1 MNETIGKPIKIILK
15 TNIPNNHIIEF
26 SKDNLHKPL
35 LKDSTN
41 LSQYPFFTK
50 VYKYDYS
57 VIKSLTY
64 NGVVNFFFNP
74 KTFDEKIIAGY
85 GKRST
90 DKDIEIHN
98 INVMLSILFKF
109 TKSKI
114 NASFNMLNNKSQEND
129 NKSTEIPTFTMD
141 NAMKTLNGMFQSNA
155 NNVNTGDDVYITVNN
170 EIYKPE
176 KIVYI
181 NDGINHPYYQKL
193 LKGYIDF
200 NKWLNSTDETD
211 FIQIMYQYTFKQIE
225 DKNQEYN
232 DIIRQIQI
240 LEKSLLENVGSKTE
254 QELKDKQLR
263 DKLEPLEKRQV
274 ILKKFIDIRKRSE
287 YTQFYNLISEY
298 KMDNNTEL
306 KVHIKK
312 MLEGKE
318 NTLFNFL
325 DNIIN
330 NKTSFQTY
338 VIGEKDKIQTIYVL
352 IDFIKGDNEQKKM
365 DTTNINC
372 SNQSEHLGKLLED
385 IMKGMK
391 TSEKDNEH
399 IDTKILKN
407 KNYIFSMKDNRQIKV
422 NYRDDFYI
430 ANYHINT
437 PPILKNIEGNKDELI
452 DDDVNIR
459 LLNKLLA
466 KNKELV
472 KEYIFN
478 NLENLKSNISDIL
491 DKIKTKN
498 KNIYDMFIHCLNGK
512 YEEAYT
518 FYKNITD
525 LTDYQINDKPIKKS
539 SSFASNFTISYNGDL
554 LLLFDLIVKII
565 LKEINASIEKTKTQK
580 SFVLNQLK
588 GKLQPKSGGKRRS
601 HKRRYNRRKTKK
613 NV

>member
-15 TNIPNNHIIEF
+15 TNIPGKHIIEF
-26 SKDNLHKPL
+26 SKDNLYKPL
-35 LKDSTN
+35 VKDTTG

-50 VYKYDYS
+50 AYKYDYS
-57 VIKSLTY
+57 VINNLTY
-64 NGVVNFFFNP
+64 NGAVKFFFNQE
-74 KTFDEKIIAGY
+74 TFDQNIIAHY
-85 GKRST
+85 GTRTK

-98 INVMLSILFKF
+98 INVMLSVLFKF
-109 TKSKI
+109 NKSNIQDSFDITNNHVKI
-114 NASFNMLNNKSQEND
+114 NENKGD
-129 NKSTEIPTFTMD
+129 GVPTFTTE
-141 NAMKTLNGMFQSNA
+141 NFMKTFQSLFKSNA
-155 NNVNTGDDVYITVNN
+155 KNIVNTHDVYISVDG

-181 NDGINHPYYQKL
+181 NDAINHPHYQKL
-193 LKGYIDF
+193 LKSYIEF
-200 NKWLNSTDETD
+200 NKWLNSTDERE
-211 FIQIMYQYTFKQIE
+211 FIQIMYQYTFKQIK
-225 DKNQEYN
+225 DKNEEYN
-232 DIIRQIQI
+232 NNIRQIQI
-240 LEKSLLENVGSKTE
+240 LEKALLENIGSGKD
-254 QELKDKQLR
+254 QKDKDKQLTER
-263 DKLEPLEKRQV
+263 LAPLQERQA
-274 ILKKFIDIRKRSE
+274 IFQKFIDIPKRSE
-287 YTQFYNLISEY
+287 YTQFYNLINEY

-306 KVHIKK
+306 KLHIKK

-318 NTLFNFL
+318 NTLFKFF
-325 DNIIN
+325 DNMIN
-330 NKTSFQTY
+330 NKTSFKTNV

-385 IMKGMK
+385 LMKGMK
-391 TSEKDNEH
+391 TSEKDNED

-437 PPILKNIEGNKDELI
+437 PILKNIEVNKDEMI
-452 DDDVNIR
+452 DDVNVR
-459 LLNKLLA
+459 LLNKVLT

-478 NLENLKSNISDIL
+478 DLDKVKSDISDIL
-491 DKIKTKN
+491 IDIETKN
-498 KNIYDMFIHCLNGK
+498 KDIHNMFILCLNGK
-512 YEEAYT
+512 YQEAYT
-518 FYKNITD
+518 FYEK
-525 LTDYQINDKPIKKS
+525 INDLIDSDINSKHIKIS
-539 SSFASNFTISYNGDL
+539 RSFASNFTISYNGDL

-565 LKEINASIEKTKTQK
+565 LKENASIEKTKTQK
-580 SFVLNQLK
+580 SLLLNDIKQNSRK
-588 GKLQPKSGGKRRS
+588 TGGKRRS

>member
-15 TNIPNNHIIEF
+15 TNIPGKHIIEF
-26 SKDNLHKPL
+26 SKDNLYKPL

-50 VYKYDYS
+50 AYKYNYS
-57 VIKSLTY
+57 AIKSLTY
-64 NGVVNFFFNP
+64 NGAVNFFFNQ
-74 KTFDEKIIAGY
+74 KTFDQQVIASY
-85 GKRST
+85 GRKST
-90 DKDIEIHN
+90 DEDTEKHN

-109 TKSKI
+109 NNSKI
-114 NASFNMLNNKSQEND
+114 NASFNILNNKIEEND
-129 NKSTEIPTFTMD
+129 NKSTELPTFTMD

-181 NDGINHPYYQKL
+181 NDAINHPHYQKL
-193 LKGYIDF
+193 LKGYIEF
-200 NKWLNSTDETD
+200 NKWLNTTDETD

-240 LEKSLLENVGSKTE
+240 LEKSLLENVGSETQ
-254 QELKDKQLR
+254 QELKDTQLR
-263 DKLEPLEKRQV
+263 KKLAPLEQREV

-318 NTLFNFL
+318 NTLFKFL

-330 NKTSFQTY
+330 NKTSFKTY
-338 VIGEKDKIQTIYVL
+338 VVIGEKDKIETIYVL
-352 IDFIKGDNEQKKM
+352 IDFIKGDNESKKT
-365 DTTNINC
+365 DNANINC
-372 SNQSEHLGKLLED
+372 SNKSEHLGKLLED
-385 IMKGMK
+385 IMKGIK
-391 TSEKDNEH
+391 TSEKNNKN
-399 IDTKILKN
+399 TNSKILKN
-407 KNYIFSMKDNRQIKV
+407 KEYIFSMKDNRQIKV

-430 ANYHINT
+430 DNYHINT
-437 PPILKNIEGNKDELI
+437 PILKNIEVNKDEMI
-452 DDDVNIR
+452 DDINVR

-466 KNKELV
+466 NNEELV
-472 KEYIFN
+472 KEYKFN
-478 NLENLKSNISDIL
+478 NLDKVKSYISDIL
-491 DKIKTKN
+491 DEIKSSN
-498 KNIYDMFIHCLNGK
+498 KDIYDMFIHCLNGK
-512 YEEAYT
+512 YEEAYK
-518 FYKNITD
+518 FYEIIKPNLRTYDSNNGTKIDVPANI
-525 LTDYQINDKPIKKS
+525 YFEYVP
-539 SSFASNFTISYNGDL
+539 YNGDVSI
-554 LLLFDLIVKII
+554 LFDLIVKII
-565 LKEINASIEKTKTQK
+565 KKHHVIEEAKTQK

-588 GKLQPKSGGKRRS
+588 GKLQPKTGGKRRS

>member
-15 TNIPNNHIIEF
+15 TNIPGKHIIEF
-26 SKDNLHKPL
+26 SKDNLYKPL
-35 LKDSTN
+35 VKDTTG

-50 VYKYDYS
+50 AYKYDYS
-57 VIKSLTY
+57 VINNLTY
-64 NGVVNFFFNP
+64 NGAVKFFFDQ
-74 KTFDEKIIAGY
+74 KTFDQNIIAHY
-85 GKRST
+85 GTRTK

-98 INVMLSILFKF
+98 INVMLSVLFKF
-109 TKSKI
+109 NKSNIQDSFDITNNHVKI
-114 NASFNMLNNKSQEND
+114 NENKGDGVPIFTTEN
-129 NKSTEIPTFTMD
+129 F
-141 NAMKTLNGMFQSNA
+141 MKTFQSLFKSNA
-155 NNVNTGDDVYITVNN
+155 KNIVNTHDVYISVDG

-181 NDGINHPYYQKL
+181 NDAINHPHYQKL
-193 LKGYIDF
+193 LKGYIEF
-200 NKWLNSTDETD
+200 NKWLNSTDERE
-211 FIQIMYQYTFKQIE
+211 FIQIMYQYTFKQIK
-225 DKNQEYN
+225 DKNEEYN
-232 DIIRQIQI
+232 NNIRQIQI
-240 LEKSLLENVGSKTE
+240 LEKALLENIGSG
-254 QELKDKQLR
+254 KDQKEKEKQLTER
-263 DKLEPLEKRQV
+263 LATLQERQA
-274 ILKKFIDIRKRSE
+274 IFQKFIDIPKRSE
-287 YTQFYNLISEY
+287 YTQFYNLINEY

-306 KVHIKK
+306 KVHIEK

-407 KNYIFSMKDNRQIKV
+407 KNYIFSLKDNKQIKV

-437 PPILKNIEGNKDELI
+437 PPILKKIAVNKYDII

-459 LLNKLLA
+459 LLNKVLT

-498 KNIYDMFIHCLNGK
+498 KNIYNMFIHCLNGK
-512 YEEAYT
+512 FEEAYK
-518 FYKNITD
+518 FYENITD
-525 LTDYQINDKPIKKS
+525 LTDNYINNKRIKIS
-539 SSFASNFTISYNGDL
+539 SSFASNFTNSYNGDL

-565 LKEINASIEKTKTQK
+565 LKENASIEKTKTQK
-580 SFVLNQLK
+580 SLLLNDIKQ
-588 GKLQPKSGGKRRS
+588 KSRKTGGKRRS

>member
-15 TNIPNNHIIEF
+15 TNIPGKHIIEF
-26 SKDNLHKPL
+26 SKDNLYKPL
-35 LKDSTN
+35 VKDTTG

-50 VYKYDYS
+50 AYKYDYS
-57 VIKSLTY
+57 VINNLTY
-64 NGVVNFFFNP
+64 NGAVKFFFNQE
-74 KTFDEKIIAGY
+74 TFDQNIIAHY
-85 GKRST
+85 GTRTK

-98 INVMLSILFKF
+98 INVMLSVLFKF
-109 TKSKI
+109 NKSNIQDSFDITNNHVKI
-114 NASFNMLNNKSQEND
+114 NENKGD
-129 NKSTEIPTFTMD
+129 GVPTFTTE
-141 NAMKTLNGMFQSNA
+141 NFMKTFQSLFKSNA
-155 NNVNTGDDVYITVNN
+155 KNIVNTHDVYISVDG

-181 NDGINHPYYQKL
+181 NDAINHPHYQKL
-193 LKGYIDF
+193 LKSYIEF
-200 NKWLNSTDETD
+200 NKWLNSTDERE
-211 FIQIMYQYTFKQIE
+211 FIQIMYQYTFKQIK
-225 DKNQEYN
+225 DKNEEYN
-232 DIIRQIQI
+232 NNIRQIQI
-240 LEKSLLENVGSKTE
+240 LEKALLENIGSGKD
-254 QELKDKQLR
+254 QKDKDKQLTER
-263 DKLEPLEKRQV
+263 LAQLQERQA
-274 ILKKFIDIRKRSE
+274 IFQKFIDIPKRSE
-287 YTQFYNLISEY
+287 YTQFYNLINEY

-306 KVHIKK
+306 KVHIEK

-407 KNYIFSMKDNRQIKV
+407 KNYIFSLKDNKQIKV

-437 PPILKNIEGNKDELI
+437 PPILKKIAVNKNDII

-459 LLNKLLA
+459 LLNKVLT

-512 YEEAYT
+512 FEEAYK
-518 FYKNITD
+518 FYENITD
-525 LTDYQINDKPIKKS
+525 LTDNYINNKRIKIS
-539 SSFASNFTISYNGDL
+539 RSFASNFTIPYNGDL

-565 LKEINASIEKTKTQK
+565 LKENASIEKTKTQK
-580 SFVLNQLK
+580 SLLLNDIKQK
-588 GKLQPKSGGKRRS
+588 PRKTGGKRRS

>member
-1 MNETIGKPIKIILK
+1 
-15 TNIPNNHIIEF
+15 
-26 SKDNLHKPL
+26 
-35 LKDSTN
+35 
-41 LSQYPFFTK
+41 
-50 VYKYDYS
+50 
-57 VIKSLTY
+57 
-64 NGVVNFFFNP
+64 
-74 KTFDEKIIAGY
+74 
-85 GKRST
+85 
-90 DKDIEIHN
+90 
-98 INVMLSILFKF
+98 
-109 TKSKI
+109 
-114 NASFNMLNNKSQEND
+114 
-129 NKSTEIPTFTMD
+129 
-141 NAMKTLNGMFQSNA
+141 
-155 NNVNTGDDVYITVNN
+155 
-170 EIYKPE
+170 
-176 KIVYI
+176 
-181 NDGINHPYYQKL
+181 
-193 LKGYIDF
+193 
-200 NKWLNSTDETD
+200 
-211 FIQIMYQYTFKQIE
+211 
-225 DKNQEYN
+225 
-232 DIIRQIQI
+232 
-240 LEKSLLENVGSKTE
+240 
-254 QELKDKQLR
+254 
-263 DKLEPLEKRQV
+263 
-274 ILKKFIDIRKRSE
+274 
-287 YTQFYNLISEY
+287 
-298 KMDNNTEL
+298 
-306 KVHIKK
+306 

>member
-26 SKDNLHKPL
+26 SKDNLYKPL
-35 LKDSTN
+35 VKDTTG

-50 VYKYDYS
+50 AYKYNYS
-57 VIKSLTY
+57 AIKTLTY
-64 NGVVNFFFNP
+64 NGAVKFFFNQ
-74 KTFDEKIIAGY
+74 KTFEQQVIASY
-85 GKRST
+85 GGRST

-98 INVMLSILFKF
+98 INVMLSVLFKF
-109 TKSKI
+109 NKSKI
-114 NASFNMLNNKSQEND
+114 NASFNMLNNKIEEND
-129 NKSTEIPTFTMD
+129 DKSTEIPTFTMD
-141 NAMKTLNGMFQSNA
+141 NAVKTLNSMFQSNA

-181 NDGINHPYYQKL
+181 NDGINNPYYQKL
-193 LKGYIDF
+193 LKGYIEF

-240 LEKSLLENVGSKTE
+240 LEKTLLENVGNIKD
-254 QELKDKQLR
+254 QQLKDTQLR
-263 DKLEPLEKRQV
+263 EKLGPLEERQA

-287 YTQFYNLISEY
+287 YTQFYNLINEY

-306 KVHIKK
+306 KIHIKK

-318 NTLFNFL
+318 NTLFKFL

-385 IMKGMK
+385 LMKGMK

-407 KNYIFSMKDNRQIKV
+407 KEYIFSMKDNRQIKV

-430 ANYHINT
+430 DNYHINT
-437 PPILKNIEGNKDELI
+437 PILKNIEINKDELI
-452 DDDVNIR
+452 DDINVR

-466 KNKELV
+466 NNEELV
-472 KEYIFN
+472 KEYKFN
-478 NLENLKSNISDIL
+478 NLDKVKSYISDIL
-491 DKIKTKN
+491 DEIKSSN
-498 KNIYDMFIHCLNGK
+498 KNIYDMYINCLNGK
-512 YEEAYT
+512 YQEAYKFYEKIKPQLGT
-518 FYKNITD
+518 FDSNNGQKIDVPTNI
-525 LTDYQINDKPIKKS
+525 YFGYAQ
-539 SSFASNFTISYNGDL
+539 YNGDVST
-554 LLLFDLIVKII
+554 LFDLIVKII
-565 LKEINASIEKTKTQK
+565 KQHNIIEEAKTQK
-580 SFVLNQLK
+580 TRLLNDIK
-588 GKLQPKSGGKRRS
+588 KLNKTGGKRRS
-601 HKRRYNRRKTKK
+601 HKRRHKRRKTKK

>member
-15 TNIPNNHIIEF
+15 TNIPGKHIIEF
-26 SKDNLHKPL
+26 SKDNLYKPL
-35 LKDSTN
+35 VKDTTG

-50 VYKYDYS
+50 AYKYDYS
-57 VIKSLTY
+57 VINNLTY
-64 NGVVNFFFNP
+64 NGAVKFFFNQ
-74 KTFDEKIIAGY
+74 KTFDQQVIASY
-85 GKRST
+85 GGRST

-98 INVMLSILFKF
+98 INVMLSVLFKF
-109 TKSKI
+109 NKSNIQDSFDITNNDVKI
-114 NASFNMLNNKSQEND
+114 NENKGD
-129 NKSTEIPTFTMD
+129 GVPTFTTE
-141 NAMKTLNGMFQSNA
+141 NFMKTFQSLFKSNA
-155 NNVNTGDDVYITVNN
+155 KNIVNTHDVYISVDG

-181 NDGINHPYYQKL
+181 NDAINHPHYQKL
-193 LKGYIDF
+193 LKSYIEF
-200 NKWLNSTDETD
+200 NKWLNSTDERE
-211 FIQIMYQYTFKQIE
+211 FIQIMYQYTFKQIK
-225 DKNQEYN
+225 DKNEEYN
-232 DIIRQIQI
+232 NNIRQIQI
-240 LEKSLLENVGSKTE
+240 LEKALLENIGSGKD
-254 QELKDKQLR
+254 QKDKDKQLTER
-263 DKLEPLEKRQV
+263 LALLQERQA
-274 ILKKFIDIRKRSE
+274 IFQKFIDIPKRSE
-287 YTQFYNLISEY
+287 YTQFYNLINEY

-306 KVHIKK
+306 KIHIKK

-318 NTLFNFL
+318 NTLFKFL

-391 TSEKDNEH
+391 TSEKGNED

-407 KNYIFSMKDNRQIKV
+407 KEYIFSMKDNRQIKV

-437 PPILKNIEGNKDELI
+437 PILKNIEVNKDEMI
-452 DDDVNIR
+452 DDVNVR
-459 LLNKLLA
+459 LLNKVLT

-472 KEYIFN
+472 KEYKFN
-478 NLENLKSNISDIL
+478 DLDEVKSYISDIL
-491 DKIKTKN
+491 NDINTKN
-498 KNIYDMFIHCLNGK
+498 NDIYDMFINCLNGK
-512 YEEAYT
+512 YEDAYT
-518 FYKNITD
+518 FYEKIND
-525 LTDYQINDKPIKKS
+525 LTDIDINSKHIKIS
-539 SSFASNFTISYNGDL
+539 RSFALNFTHKYYGDL

-565 LKEINASIEKTKTQK
+565 LKENASIEKTKTQK
-580 SFVLNQLK
+580 TRLLNDIK
-588 GKLQPKSGGKRRS
+588 KLNKTGGKRRS
-601 HKRRYNRRKTKK
+601 HKRRHKRRKTKK